1 MTSASILEARERARS
16 RSEAY
21 RDRRRNGR
29 MLVTVEVGRRQIAAF
44 ERMALVAVG
53 DRDKT
58 SIAWAVSR
66 FLEAAPHV
74 CAIGDALWPA
84 SDDTR

>member
-21 RDRRRNGR
+21 RERRRNGR
-29 MLVTVEVGRRQIAAF
+29 MLVTIEIAPHQIAAF

-53 DRDKT
+53 DRDKA
-58 SIAWAVSR
+58 SIAWAVNR

-84 SDDTR
+84 SDNTR